1 MNILI
6 DIIHPAHVHFFRCA
20 ISEFQK
26 QGHQVAVTARQKD
39 VTISLLENF
48 GIPFTVLSEVG
59 QGRAGLLREL
69 LVRDWRLW
77 KFCRKFKPDVLT
89 GISGVFIAHVGWLLG
104 KPSVI
109 WDDTEHQKQAHLIT
123 WPLATAIYSPD
134 CYLKSPITKQTLYPG
149 CHELAYLHPNR
160 FTPDADIVRS
170 LGIDP
175 TEKYCIVRF
184 ISWGAHHDVGQHG
197 LEDERKLDF
206 IKTIEKHAR
215 PYITSE
221 GPLPE
226 SLKPYQLRIPPHQ
239 LLHVLGFAS
248 LCIAEGAT
256 VASEAALLKV
266 PAVYINTLTGGTLQ
280 RLEKFGLLQHTTSH
294 QEALQLSL
302 EHLTQPEKR
311 EKFLLAH
318 QQMMAD
324 RIDVTEYI
332 IDTVEKAAQKQC
344 RNN

>member
-6 DIIHPAHVHFFRCA
+6 DIIHPAHVHFFRFA
-20 ISEFQK
+20 IEEFQK
-26 QGHQVAVTARQKD
+26 KGHQVAVTARQKD

-104 KPSVI
+104 KPSVV

-134 CYLKSPITKQTLYPG
+134 CYLKSPVTKQTLYPG

-175 TEKYCIVRF
+175 TEKYCIVRL

-226 SLKPYQLRIPPHQ
+226 SLKPYQLQIPPHQ

-266 PAVYINTLTGGTLQ
+266 PAVYINTLTGGTLK
-280 RLEKFGLLQHTTSH
+280 RLEKFGLLQQTTSTE
-294 QEALQLSL
+294 EALQLSL

-311 EKFLLAH
+311 ENFLLAH

-332 IDTVEKAAQKQC
+332 IETVLNTVTSGNS
-344 RNN
+344 R